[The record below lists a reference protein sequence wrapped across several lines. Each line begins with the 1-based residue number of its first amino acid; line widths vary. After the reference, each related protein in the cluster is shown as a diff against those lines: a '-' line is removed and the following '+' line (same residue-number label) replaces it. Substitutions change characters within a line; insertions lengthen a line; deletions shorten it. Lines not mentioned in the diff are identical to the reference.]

1 MHYFMN
7 MKWNALWGNNKYY
20 FNTIKKQQLTLQE
33 FYDKNYFIHFAGYC
47 DYHLIP
53 TIK

>member
-1 MHYFMN
+1 MD
-7 MKWNALWGNNKYY
+7 MKWNALWANNKYY
-20 FNTIKKQQLTLQE
+20 FNNIKKQTLTLQD
-33 FYDKNYFIHFAGYC
+33 FYNQNYFIHLAGYR